1 MLQDKL
7 KKGQM
12 TFFYIDRKIPY
23 LKKITWVYVTVY
35 YLLPITYYLLPI
47 TYYLGPV

>member
-35 YLLPITYYLLPI
+35 YLLPITYYL
-47 TYYLGPV
+47 GPV

>member
-12 TFFYIDRKIPY
+12 TFFYIDRKIPC
-23 LKKITWVYVTVY
+23 LKKITWVMS
-35 YLLPITYYLLPI
+35 LFII
-47 TYYLGPV
+47 YYLGPV